1 MLKKIPN
8 HIKKPSYAKTGN
20 PAKAS
25 RRLVKTSKEIETMRS
40 TCREAREI
48 LQIVIEAVKP
58 GISTEELDDIAHEE
72 CIKRGGY
79 PSPLNYM
86 NFPKSLCTSVN
97 EVVCHGIPSK
107 DQILKEGDIINC
119 DVTLYLNGMHGDC
132 SVSVGVGEI
141 SKERDKLIRVTKQA
155 MLEGIRAIKPNKCVS
170 KIGKAIQSYVRKVS
184 DFSIVRRFTG
194 HGIGSKFHMSP
205 SVFHYYERKY
215 KFNLQPGMTLTVEPM
230 INIGGCEEEIL
241 EDGWTSVTCDGQPS
255 AQFEDTILV
264 TPKGYEILTL
274 L

>member
-1 MLKKIPN
+1 MSISIKNPEQIEKMRMAGKLAASVLEMIGVHVKVGITTGKLDQICHDFIVNELKAIP
-8 HIKKPSYAKTGN
+8 A
-20 PAKAS
+20 
-25 RRLVKTSKEIETMRS
+25 
-40 TCREAREI
+40 
-48 LQIVIEAVKP
+48 
-58 GISTEELDDIAHEE
+58 
-72 CIKRGGY
+72 
-79 PSPLNYM
+79 PLNY
-86 NFPKSLCTSVN
+86 NGFPKSICTSVN
-97 EVVCHGIPSK
+97 NVVCHGIPSK